1 MDQNSMDET
10 TATELARERSREAA
24 RRTLMAWVRT
34 CLTLI
39 AFGFGFGKYHG
50 YLRAAGLREK
60 FDPNHSTL
68 IFGLS
73 FIAIAMVGLF
83 AAVFQHYRVL
93 RQLDGGEFVYS
104 PDWPLEAITAAVLF
118 LVGLFGFIELVI

>member
-1 MDQNSMDET
+1 MDQNPMGEI

-34 CLTLI
+34 SLTLI

-73 FIAIAMVGLF
+73 FIAIHLTGLW
-83 AAVFQHYRVL
+83 
-93 RQLDGGEFVYS
+93 RQ
-104 PDWPLEAITAAVLF
+104 
-118 LVGLFGFIELVI
+118 